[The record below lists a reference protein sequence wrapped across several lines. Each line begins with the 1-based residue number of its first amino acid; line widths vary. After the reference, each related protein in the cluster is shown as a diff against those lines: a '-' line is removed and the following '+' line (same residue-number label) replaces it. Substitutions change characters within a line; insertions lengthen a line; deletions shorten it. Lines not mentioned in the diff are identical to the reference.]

1 MGAAERAVHTI
12 SAREAAECIICM
24 SSKQTTI
31 MFPCR
36 HLCLCNDCA
45 QMLASRNDTNAQ
57 HHHAGAPQEKKCPVC
72 RKPVVVMFQLKV
84 A

>member
-1 MGAAERAVHTI
+1 
-12 SAREAAECIICM
+12 M
-24 SSKQTTI
+24 SNKQTTI

-45 QMLASRNDTNAQ
+45 LMLASRIDTNAQ
-57 HHHAGAPQEKKCPVC
+57 YHADAAPQEKKCPVC